1 MKYLIK
7 AKLEVD
13 GIVDKHDVIG
23 AIFGQTE
30 NLFGEEF
37 DLRELQERGRIGR
50 IQVDIRHVGSKTV
63 GEITVPSNLDR
74 VETALLAAML
84 ESVERVGPYRARIQV
99 YDIIDVRAEKI
110 KKIVERAKEILRTWA
125 REKTPDLREVLREI
139 SEAVKTAELI
149 SYGPEGLPAGP
160 DVDKAPEVI
169 IVEGRADV
177 LNLLRYGYRNVIAL
191 EGARGRIP
199 ETIIKLAK
207 EKTAIAFVDGD
218 HGGDLILMELLRAAP
233 IDYVARAPPGKEV
246 EELTG
251 REIEKA
257 LKNKVPAKQYLEMLE
272 KRMRRRRPAKPEAKP
287 EEKPAAQPPQ
297 PQPAQPQPAQP
308 LPAAPQPQVAQPAQ
322 QPVAQVQQPQPP
334 QQVSVA
340 KPVAPAAPP
349 KPEEKPPALKAEVI
363 EVPKEVLEEAKK
375 LQGTLE
381 AVIYDKEWRP
391 VERVPVRLLAE
402 TLEKL
407 EEGKA
412 YAVLFDGIVTQ
423 RLLDIAAKKGVS
435 LLIGARIG
443 NIEKRPENVKMLT
456 FADILS

>member
-1 MKYLIK
+1 MKYLVK

-50 IQVDIRHVGSKTV
+50 IQVDIRHVGNKTV
-63 GEITVPSNLDR
+63 GEVTVPSNLDR

-160 DVDKAPEVI
+160 DVDKAPEII

-191 EGARGRIP
+191 EGARGKIP
-199 ETIIKLAK
+199 ETIVKLAR

-218 HGGDLILMELLRAAP
+218 HGGDLILMELLRSAP

-257 LKNKVPAKQYLEMLE
+257 LRNKVPAKQYLEMLE
-272 KRMRRRRPAKPEAKP
+272 KRLRRRK
-287 EEKPAAQPPQ
+287 AAPQPPAPPA
-297 PQPAQPQPAQP
+297 PQPAQPAPPQ
-308 LPAAPQPQVAQPAQ
+308 PAAPA
-322 QPVAQVQQPQPP
+322 PQPP
-334 QQVSVA
+334 QPTPPQPPKAEAVA
-340 KPVAPAAPP
+340 APPKPPAPPAPP
-349 KPEEKPPALKAEVI
+349 KPEEKPPAVKAEVI
-363 EVPKEVLEEAKK
+363 EVPKEVVEEVKK

-381 AVIYDKEWRP
+381 AIIYDKDWRP
-391 VERVPVRLLAE
+391 VARVPVRELPE

-407 EEGKA
+407 EDGKA
-412 YAVLFDGIVTQ
+412 YAVVFDGIITQ
-423 RLLDIAAKKGVS
+423 RILDIASRKGVK
-435 LLIGARIG
+435 LLVGARIG
-443 NIEKRPENVKMLT
+443 NVEKRPEGVQILT
-456 FADILS
+456 HADLLG